1 MRVGGGDGEE
11 RKCGSVDRRQGVAAA
26 RVELPDSGGA
36 RSRVAGHGGGV
47 DGGASRRGSGS
58 RRGRRRWRREGAEV
72 GGGGVDAGEAARE
85 RRPAGAVS
93 TTVDG
98 ARERR
103 PKVAASTTRRGSGG
117 RRATPSTAGEGRRGR
132 PQAELR
138 RRASGLAKASRRR
151 DHRRSGNAARVGGS
165 RVRGRP
171 GVGGVGWPGGCARLL
186 AQPGC
191 GLGCIVE
198 VTGPPTGRPITS
210 VPGRAG
216 PRAGGAAQARAR
228 GAGRASPGTVWT
240 GPGRAWA
247 GPN

>member
-1 MRVGGGDGEE
+1 M
-11 RKCGSVDRRQGVAAA
+11 
-26 RVELPDSGGA
+26 
-36 RSRVAGHGGGV
+36 
-47 DGGASRRGSGS
+47 
-58 RRGRRRWRREGAEV
+58 
-72 GGGGVDAGEAARE
+72 E

-117 RRATPSTAGEGRRGR
+117 RRATPSTAGEGWRGR

-138 RRASGLAKASRRR
+138 RRANGLAKASRRR

-198 VTGPPTGRPITS
+198 VTGPPTGRPITF

-228 GAGRASPGTVWT
+228 FGVGRASPGPVGSGPDRAWT
-240 GPGRAWA
+240 GPNWSCFGRANGLRTTSIMA
-247 GPN
+247 AAETPRLPIQGRHPSVSNRSISLESSSTSMFFFLRGKRNLNIILGPTRQDR